1 MLSKVGRFFV
11 ELGWPIGI
19 GVAGLLLWEVAVR
32 ELDIRSIILPPPS
45 EVFVA
50 MLWRRELLLTHLWP
64 SLYLTVL
71 GFALSVV
78 GASSS
83 SYSSSIQLS
92 LALQHFLLLTSFS
105 RLLHPL

>member
-50 MLWRRELLLTHLWP
+50 ML
-64 SLYLTVL
+64 
-71 GFALSVV
+71 
-78 GASSS
+78 
-83 SYSSSIQLS
+83 
-92 LALQHFLLLTSFS
+92 
-105 RLLHPL
+105 